1 RRPRITMLGQTA
13 SVSTVWA
20 LAVFFALID
29 AATTWYALR
38 FVGLQE
44 GNPVAKWA
52 IAEFGLSRA
61 VALRVLVGAGVL
73 GIVAVGT
80 YAHPPAAL
88 PRPREPVVPRDPAG
102 RPRAVG
108 RGGSVEH
115 APDRGGDGALASGL
129 TARGQRH
136 MSRAATA
143 AS

>member
-1 RRPRITMLGQTA
+1 MLGQTA

-29 AATTWYALR
+29 AVTTWYALR

-61 VALRVLVGAGVL
+61 VALRVLVGAAVL

-80 YAHPPAAL
+80 YAHPPHYRDFVNRSCRVILLGGLVLWGAVAVSNTL
-88 PRPREPVVPRDPAG
+88 QIAVV
-102 RPRAVG
+102 
-108 RGGSVEH
+108 
-115 APDRGGDGALASGL
+115 
-129 TARGQRH
+129 TARWRLG
-136 MSRAATA
+136 
-143 AS
+143 